1 MITPQQ
7 DSLSDAK
14 ARASRLKLMA
24 FDVDGVLTDGSLY
37 FADDG
42 SEMKAFNTQDG
53 AGLKLLQR
61 AGIQV
66 AILTGRKALCVEKRM
81 QNLEIDLLFQGVTNK
96 LETMQGLLAQ
106 QGLNAEEAGFM
117 GDDLID
123 LQVMAACGFS
133 SAPADAHA
141 LAKRHARLI
150 TNKPGGCGAARE
162 VCEFIL
168 EAQGKLEA
176 TFAPFLPVSAP

>member
-66 AILTGRKALCVEKRM
+66 A
-81 QNLEIDLLFQGVTNK
+81 
-96 LETMQGLLAQ
+96 
-106 QGLNAEEAGFM
+106 
-117 GDDLID
+117 
-123 LQVMAACGFS
+123 
-133 SAPADAHA
+133 
-141 LAKRHARLI
+141 
-150 TNKPGGCGAARE
+150 
-162 VCEFIL
+162 
-168 EAQGKLEA
+168 
-176 TFAPFLPVSAP
+176 

>member
-53 AGLKLLQR
+53 AGLNLLQR

-66 AILTGRKALCVEKRM
+66 AILTGRKALCVEKR
-81 QNLEIDLLFQGVTNK
+81 
-96 LETMQGLLAQ
+96 
-106 QGLNAEEAGFM
+106 
-117 GDDLID
+117 
-123 LQVMAACGFS
+123 
-133 SAPADAHA
+133 
-141 LAKRHARLI
+141 R
-150 TNKPGGCGAARE
+150 RE
-162 VCEFIL
+162 L
-168 EAQGKLEA
+168 R
-176 TFAPFLPVSAP
+176 P

>member
-24 FDVDGVLTDGSLY
+24 FDVDGVLTDGTLY

-53 AGLKLLQR
+53 AGLNLLQR
-61 AGIQV
+61 AGIRV

-81 QNLEIDLLFQGVTNK
+81 QNLKIDLLFQGVANK
-96 LETMQGLLAQ
+96 LETMQSLLAQ
-106 QGLNAEEAGFM
+106 QGLSAEEAGFM

-133 SAPADAHA
+133 AAPADAHA

-150 TNKPGGCGAARE
+150 ANKHGGHGAARE

-168 EAQGKLEA
+168 AAQGKLEA
-176 TFAPFLPVSAP
+176 TIAPFLPVSTP